1 MQNIPLQK
9 IPTLLFLIEY
19 LSLSIALVALVPQD
33 EKDGVRNLALITTTG
48 FFLLCVDL

>member
-1 MQNIPLQK
+1 MEKIPIQN

-33 EKDGVRNLALITTTG
+33 EEDGVRNLALITTTG